1 MSFPKQK
8 VEKRPE
14 GAFSVKAAGP
24 ARLPFVC
31 HLMLGKIWRAARAT
45 KTKPRLGSEPGQ
57 SKSYCG
63 QSRRELQAAGG
74 KRPFRRISAL

>member
-31 HLMLGKIWRAARAT
+31 HLMLGKNLASGAGDQNKTPARVGTGAI
-45 KTKPRLGSEPGQ
+45 KVILWSISAGIA
-57 SKSYCG
+57 
-63 QSRRELQAAGG
+63 SRRR